1 MKVSAE
7 VVAGFVGSILSK
19 RFDESVASPEFHH
32 ELWDLACSNYQY
44 VAVAAPR
51 GHAKSTAGTISY
63 GLAELLFREADFCLI
78 VSDTEAQAAAF
89 VGAMKDEITQNEDL
103 IELFGIARDEKGLVK
118 LLKDTETEMVVQFTD
133 GRKFRV
139 LAKGAEQK
147 LRGSL
152 WNGKR
157 PNLVIVDDLEN
168 DELVMNKDRRT
179 KLRRWFFGALIP
191 LMSPKGKMRIWGTI
205 LHMDSLLESFMPKAS
220 DKMTVEEGLK
230 VVSLRT
236 KGMWKA
242 VKYRAHNPELT
253 TFLWPE
259 RFGKEYFVAKREEF
273 AAQGILDVY
282 SQEFLNEPIDDSVA
296 YFKRRD
302 LVERTKDDAKKRLR
316 YYITGDLAISE
327 KETADFSVFTVGGMD
342 EDRLLHIVNV
352 IRERL
357 DGKEIVDLILALHR
371 TYQPEAIGIE
381 EMQISK
387 AIGPF
392 LREEMIAQNTFPNLV
407 PMKHNNK
414 DKIQRSRSF
423 QARVRARGVRF
434 DKEAEWYPLLED
446 ELIKFPRARHDDQVD
461 ACAYLGLLVD
471 KMIEAQ
477 TDEEVDEEEYAD
489 ELRQSGANDAGR
501 SRITSY

>member
-1 MKVSAE
+1 MKLTSD

-32 ELWDLACSNYQY
+32 ELWDLACSEYQY

-63 GLAELLFREADFCLI
+63 GLASLLFREADFCLI
-78 VSDTEAQAAAF
+78 VSDTESQAAAF
-89 VGAMKDEITQNEDL
+89 VGAMKDEVTQNEDL
-103 IELFGIARDEKGLVK
+103 IELFDLAKDDKGNVV
-118 LLKDTETEMVVQFTD
+118 LLKDTETEMIVLFKD
-133 GRKFRV
+133 GHKFRV

-157 PNLVIVDDLEN
+157 PNLVLVDDLEN

-179 KLRRWFFGALIP
+179 KLRRWFFGALVP
-191 LMSPKGKMRIWGTI
+191 LMSPRGRMRIWGTI
-205 LHMDSLLESFMPKAS
+205 LHMDSLLESFMPRFA
-220 DKMTVEEGLK
+220 DKMTREEGLK
-230 VVSLRT
+230 LFSLRT

-242 VKYRAHNPELT
+242 VKYRAHDQNMQV
-253 TFLWPE
+253 FLWPE
-259 RFGKEYFVAKREEF
+259 RFGKEYFTAKKEEYL
-273 AAQGILDVY
+273 AQGISDVY
-282 SQEFLNEPIDDSVA
+282 SQEYLNEPIDDSVA
-296 YFKRRD
+296 YFKLRD
-302 LVERTKDDAKKRLR
+302 LVERTKDDSKKRLR

-327 KETADFSVFTVGGMD
+327 KETADWSVFVVGGMD
-342 EDRLLHIVNV
+342 EDRILHIVNV
-352 IRERL
+352 VRERI

-371 TYQPEAIGIE
+371 TYEPEAIGIE

-392 LREEMIAQNTFPNLV
+392 LREEMVVQNTFPNV
-407 PMKHNNK
+407 IPMKHNNK
-414 DKIQRSRSF
+414 DKIQRSRSI

-434 DKEAEWYPLLED
+434 AKEEEWYPHLED
-446 ELIKFPRARHDDQVD
+446 ELLKFPRARHDDQVD
-461 ACAYLGLLVD
+461 ALAYLGLLVD

-477 TDEEVDEEEYAD
+477 TDEELAEEEYEI
-489 ELRQSGANDAGR
+489 ELRHSGAVFDGR
-501 SRITSY
+501 SAITGY

>member
-1 MKVSAE
+1 MKLDAD

-32 ELWDLACSNYQY
+32 ELWELACSDYQY

-63 GLAELLFREADFCLI
+63 GLASLLFRQSDFCLI
-78 VSDTEAQAAAF
+78 VSDTESQASAF
-89 VGAMKDEITQNEDL
+89 VGAMKDEVTQNEDL
-103 IELFGIARDEKGLVK
+103 IELFGLAKDEKGNVK
-118 LLKDTETEMVVQFTD
+118 LLKDTETEMIVEFTD
-133 GRKFRV
+133 GHKFRV

-157 PNLVIVDDLEN
+157 PNLVLVDDLEN

-191 LMSPKGKMRIWGTI
+191 LMSPRGRMRIWGTI
-205 LHMDSLLESFMPKAS
+205 LHMDSLLESFMPRWADKA
-220 DKMTVEEGLK
+220 TREEGLK
-230 VVSLRT
+230 LFSMRT

-242 VKYRAHNPELT
+242 VKYRAHDEKMT
-253 TFLWPE
+253 SFLWPE
-259 RFGKEYFVAKREEF
+259 RFGKEYFTAKREEY
-273 AAQGILDVY
+273 AAQGIPDVY
-282 SQEFLNEPIDDSVA
+282 SQEYLNEPIDDSVA
-296 YFKRRD
+296 FFKLRD
-302 LVERTKDDAKKRLR
+302 LVERTPDDSKKRLR

-327 KETADFSVFTVGGMD
+327 KETADYTVFIVGGMD
-342 EDRLLHIVNV
+342 ENRILHIVNV

-371 TYQPEAIGIE
+371 TYEPEAIGIE
-381 EMQISK
+381 EMQITK

-392 LREEMIAQNTFPNLV
+392 LREEMVAQNTYPNV
-407 PMKHNNK
+407 VNMKHGGK
-414 DKIQRSRSF
+414 DKIQRSKSI
-423 QARVRARGVRF
+423 QARVRARAVRF
-434 DKEAEWYPLLED
+434 DKTEDWYPNLED
-446 ELIKFPRARHDDQVD
+446 ELLKFPRARHDDQVD
-461 ACAYLGLLVD
+461 ALAYLGFLVD

-477 TDEEVDEEEYAD
+477 TDEEISDEEY
-489 ELRQSGANDAGR
+489 ELELTQSGTVFNGR
-501 SRITSY
+501 SAITGY

>member
-1 MKVSAE
+1 MKLTGD

-32 ELWDLACSNYQY
+32 ELWDLACSEYQY

-63 GLAELLFREADFCLI
+63 GLASLLFREADFCVI
-78 VSDTEAQAAAF
+78 VSDTESQAAAF
-89 VGAMKDEITQNEDL
+89 VGAMKDEVTQNDDL
-103 IELFGIARDEKGLVK
+103 IELFGIQKDERGNVK
-118 LLKDTETEMVVQFTD
+118 LLKDTETEMIVQCTD
-133 GRKFRV
+133 GHKFRV

-157 PNLVIVDDLEN
+157 PNLVLVDDLEN

-191 LMSPKGKMRIWGTI
+191 LMSPRGRMRIWGTI
-205 LHMDSLLESFMPKAS
+205 LHMDSLLESFMPRYA
-220 DKMTVEEGLK
+220 DKMTKEEGLK
-230 VVSLRT
+230 IYSLRT

-242 VKYRAHNPELT
+242 VKYRAHDEKLQN
-253 TFLWPE
+253 FLWTE
-259 RFGKEYFVAKREEF
+259 RFGKDYFIAKKEEY
-273 AAQGILDVY
+273 AAQGIPDVY
-282 SQEFLNEPIDDSVA
+282 SQEYLNEPIDDSVA
-296 YFKRRD
+296 YFKLRD
-302 LVERTKDDAKKRLR
+302 LVERTKDDEKRRLR

-327 KETADFSVFTVGGMD
+327 KETADWSVFVVGGMD
-342 EDRLLHIVNV
+342 ENRILHIVNV
-352 IRERL
+352 VRERI

-371 TYQPEAIGIE
+371 TYEPEAIGIE

-392 LREEMIAQNTFPNLV
+392 LREEMVVQNTFPNIV

-434 DKEAEWYPLLED
+434 AKGEEWYPHLED
-446 ELIKFPRARHDDQVD
+446 ELLKFPRARHDDQVD
-461 ACAYLGLLVD
+461 ALAYLGLLVD

-477 TDEEVDEEEYAD
+477 TDEEIADEEYEI
-489 ELRQSGANDAGR
+489 EIQHSGAVFDGR
-501 SRITSY
+501 SAITGY

>member
-1 MKVSAE
+1 MKLTGD

-19 RFDESVASPEFHH
+19 RFDESVASPDFHH
-32 ELWDLACSNYQY
+32 ELWDLACSDCQY

-63 GLAELLFREADFCLI
+63 GLAALLFREADFCLV

-89 VGAMKDEITQNEDL
+89 VGAMKDEVTQNEDL
-103 IELFGIARDEKGLVK
+103 IELFGIARDEKGIVK
-118 LLKDTETEMVVQFTD
+118 LLKDTETEMIVSMTD
-133 GRKFRV
+133 GHKFRV

-168 DELVMNKDRRT
+168 DELVMNKERRS

-191 LMSPKGKMRIWGTI
+191 LLSPKGKMRIWGTI
-205 LHMDSLLESFMPKAS
+205 LHMDSLLESFMPRMS
-220 DKMTVEEGLK
+220 DKMTKEEDLR
-230 VVSLRT
+230 VYSLRS
-236 KGMWKA
+236 KGMWKS
-242 VKYRAHNPELT
+242 VKYRAHDHNMKL
-253 TFLWPE
+253 FLWPE
-259 RFGKEYFVAKREEF
+259 RFSKDYFVHKREEY

-282 SQEFLNEPIDDSVA
+282 SQEYLNEPIDDSVA
-296 YFKRRD
+296 YFKLRD
-302 LVERTKDDAKKRLR
+302 LVERTKEDSKKRLR

-327 KETADFSVFTVGGMD
+327 EERADYTVFMVGGMD
-342 EDRLLHIVNV
+342 EDRVLHVVNV

-371 TYQPEAIGIE
+371 TYEPEAIGIE

-392 LREEMIAQNTFPNLV
+392 LKEEMIMRNIFPNIV
-407 PMKHNNK
+407 PMKHRNK
-414 DKIQRSRSF
+414 DKIQRSRSI
-423 QARVRARGVRF
+423 QARVRARAVRF
-434 DKEAEWYPLLED
+434 DKEADWYPTLED
-446 ELIKFPRARHDDQVD
+446 ELLKFPRSRHDDQVD
-461 ACAYLGLLVD
+461 TFAYLGLLVD
-471 KMIEAQ
+471 KMIEAD
-477 TDEEVDEEEYAD
+477 TDEELAEQEYEL
-489 ELRQSGANDAGR
+489 ELRESGTSFTGR
-501 SRITSY
+501 SAVTGY

>member
-1 MKVSAE
+1 MKLTAD

-32 ELWDLACSNYQY
+32 ELWDLACSDYQY

-63 GLAELLFREADFCLI
+63 GLASLLFRESDFCVV
-78 VSDTEAQAAAF
+78 VSDTESQAAAF
-89 VGAMKDEITQNEDL
+89 VGAMKDEVTQNEDL
-103 IELFGIARDEKGLVK
+103 IELFNLAKDEKGAVK
-118 LLKDTETEMVVQFTD
+118 LLKDTETEFIAQFSD
-133 GRKFRV
+133 GHKFRV

-157 PNLVIVDDLEN
+157 PNLVLVDDLEN

-179 KLRRWFFGALIP
+179 KLRRWFFGALVP
-191 LMSPKGKMRIWGTI
+191 LLAPRGKMRIWGTI
-205 LHMDSLLESFMPKAS
+205 LHMDSLLESFMPRFA
-220 DKMTVEEGLK
+220 DKMTREEGLK
-230 VVSLRT
+230 VYSLKNR
-236 KGMWKA
+236 GMWKA
-242 VKYRAHNPELT
+242 VKYRAHDDRMT

-259 RFGKEYFVAKREEF
+259 RFGKEYFIAKREEYLS
-273 AAQGILDVY
+273 QGISDVY
-282 SQEFLNEPIDDSVA
+282 SQEYLNEPIDDSVA
-296 YFKRRD
+296 YFKLRD
-302 LVERTKDDAKKRLR
+302 LVERTKDDGKKRLR

-327 KETADFSVFTVGGMD
+327 EETADWTVFIVGGMD
-342 EDRLLHIVNV
+342 EDRILHIVNV

-371 TYQPEAIGIE
+371 TYEPEAIGIE

-392 LREEMIAQNTFPNLV
+392 LREEMFVQNTFPNV
-407 PMKHNNK
+407 IPMKHRNK

-434 DKEAEWYPLLED
+434 AKEEDWYPHLED
-446 ELIKFPRARHDDQVD
+446 ELLKFPRARHDDQVD
-461 ACAYLGLLVD
+461 ALAYLGLLVD

-477 TDEEVDEEEYAD
+477 TDEEVAEEDY
-489 ELRQSGANDAGR
+489 ELELQQSGIVFDGR
-501 SRITSY
+501 SAITGY